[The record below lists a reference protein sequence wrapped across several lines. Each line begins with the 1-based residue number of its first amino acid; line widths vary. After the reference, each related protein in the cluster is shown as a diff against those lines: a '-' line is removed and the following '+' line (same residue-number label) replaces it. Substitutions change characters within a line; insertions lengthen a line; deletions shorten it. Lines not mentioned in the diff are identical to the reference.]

1 MIIKQLSVFL
11 ENKTGRLN
19 EVTQILGN
27 AGINMSAFSVADT
40 SEFGIL
46 RMIVSDPEKALA
58 ILKEA
63 EFSVRLTDVI
73 CLSSPNEPG
82 ALARALNI
90 LSGENVFI
98 EYLYA
103 YSMDNKSANIV
114 LKPDNI
120 QKCIEVLQAHQ
131 MELISASKMYKI

>member
-11 ENKTGRLN
+11 ENKSGRLT
-19 EVTQILGN
+19 EVTQLLAS

-46 RMIVSDPEKALA
+46 RMIVSDPEKALSL
-58 ILKEA
+58 LKRA
-63 EFSVRLTDVI
+63 NFSVRLTDVV
-73 CLSSPNEPG
+73 CLNSPNNPG
-82 ALARALNI
+82 SLARALTI

-103 YSMDNKSANIV
+103 YSMGNKSANIV

-120 QKCIEVLQAHQ
+120 QKCIEVLQAHK
-131 MELISASKMYKI
+131 MELVKASDMYKI

>member
-1 MIIKQLSVFL
+1 MIIKQLTVFL

-19 EVTQILGN
+19 EVSQLLGN
-27 AGINMSAFSVADT
+27 SGINMSAMTLADT
-40 SEFGIL
+40 TEFGIL
-46 RMIVSDPEKALA
+46 RMIVSDPEKALE
-58 ILKEA
+58 ILKNG

-73 CLSSPNEPG
+73 CLNSPNEPG

-90 LSGENVFI
+90 LSGESVFI

-131 MELISASKMYKI
+131 MELVSASEMYRI

>member
-46 RMIVSDPEKALA
+46 RMIVSEPEKALS
-58 ILKEA
+58 ILKDA
-63 EFSVRLTDVI
+63 DFSVRLTDVI
-73 CLSSPNEPG
+73 CLNSPNEPG

-103 YSMDNKSANIV
+103 YSMDDKTANIV

-120 QKCIEVLQAHQ
+120 QKCIEVLQEHK
-131 MELISASKMYKI
+131 MELVRASEMYKI

>member
-1 MIIKQLSVFL
+1 MLLNNFL

-19 EVTQILGN
+19 EVTQLLGN

-46 RMIVSDPEKALA
+46 RVIVSDPEKALA

-63 EFSVRLTDVI
+63 EFSVRLTDVV
-73 CLSSPNEPG
+73 CLNSPNEPG

-90 LSGENVFI
+90 LSAEGVFI

-103 YSMDNKSANIV
+103 YSMNDKSANIV

-120 QKCIEVLQAHQ
+120 EKCIEVLQAHQ
-131 MELISASKMYKI
+131 MDLVKASDMYKI

>member
-46 RMIVSDPEKALA
+46 RMIVSEPEKALT
-58 ILKEA
+58 ILREA

-73 CLSSPNEPG
+73 CLSCPNEPG

-90 LSGENVFI
+90 LSGESVFI

-120 QKCIEVLQAHQ
+120 QKCIEVLQAHK
-131 MELISASKMYKI
+131 MELISASEMYKI

>member
-46 RMIVSDPEKALA
+46 RMIVSEPEKALS

-63 EFSVRLTDVI
+63 EFSVRLTDVV

-120 QKCIEVLQAHQ
+120 QKCIEVLQAHK
-131 MELISASKMYKI
+131 MELVSASEMYKI

>member
-19 EVTQILGN
+19 EVTQLLGN

-46 RMIVSDPEKALA
+46 RVIVSDPERALT

-73 CLSSPNEPG
+73 CLNSPNEPG
-82 ALARALNI
+82 ALARALDI

-103 YSMDNKSANIV
+103 YSMNDQSANIV

-120 QKCIEVLQAHQ
+120 QKCIEVLQRHQ
-131 MELISASKMYKI
+131 MELVKASDMYKI

>member
-19 EVTQILGN
+19 EVTQLLGN

-46 RMIVSDPEKALA
+46 RVIVSDPEKALA

-73 CLSSPNEPG
+73 CLNSPNEPG
-82 ALARALNI
+82 ALARALDI
-90 LSGENVFI
+90 LSEESVFI

-103 YSMDNKSANIV
+103 YSMNDKSANIV

-120 QKCIEVLQAHQ
+120 EKCIAVLQKHQ
-131 MELISASKMYKI
+131 LELVSASDMYKI

>member
-46 RMIVSDPEKALA
+46 RMIVSEPEKALA

-63 EFSVRLTDVI
+63 EFSVRLTDVV
-73 CLSSPNEPG
+73 CLNSPNEAG
-82 ALARALNI
+82 ALARALDI
-90 LSGENVFI
+90 LAAESVFI

-103 YSMDNKSANIV
+103 YSMNDKSANIV

-120 QKCIEVLQAHQ
+120 TKCIEVLQAHKL
-131 MELISASKMYKI
+131 ELVRASDMYKI